1 GAVGAEGRVYGRN
14 PVLELLRAHGRRA
27 DEIAVLAGARGPLAE
42 VVALARRAG
51 VKVSY
56 RTREQL
62 TAIAGSDQHQGV
74 VARVASAE
82 YVDLSALLAI
92 PAERGEPA
100 FFVALDQV
108 QDPRNFGAVLRTA
121 EVFGAH
127 GVIVPKHHQ
136 VGLTDA
142 AARAAMAAVEH
153 LPVARETNLVNALEI
168 VKKSGIWVYGGVA
181 GAGVPVW
188 GADLTGPLCLVL
200 GSEGGGLRPLVA
212 KACDVLLTLHMRGQV
227 EPPNAASAGAV
238 LCYEVA
244 KQRGAGGKVL
254 DLSKSQ

>member
-1 GAVGAEGRVYGRN
+1 VAEGRVYGRN

-82 YVDLSALLAI
+82 YVDVASLLAI
-92 PAERGEPA
+92 PAARREPA

-108 QDPRNFGAVLRTA
+108 QDPRNFGALLRTA
-121 EVFGAH
+121 EAFGAH
-127 GVIVPKHHQ
+127 GFIVPKHHQ
-136 VGLTDA
+136 VGLTDS
-142 AARAAMAAVEH
+142 AARAAMGAVEYM
-153 LPVARETNLVNALEI
+153 PVARETNLVNALEAL
-168 VKKSGIWVYGGVA
+168 KKSGIWVYGASA
-181 GAGVPVW
+181 GSGVPAW
-188 GADLTGPLCLVL
+188 GADLRGPLCLVL
-200 GSEGGGLRPLVA
+200 GSEGEGLRPLVA
-212 KACDVLLTLHMRGQV
+212 KACDVLLTIPMRGKV
-227 EPPNAASAGAV
+227 GSLSVAAAGAA

-244 KQRGAGGKVL
+244 RQRGPAGKEL
-254 DLSKSQ
+254 DLSKSQA

>member
-1 GAVGAEGRVYGRN
+1 VAEGRVYGRN

-62 TAIAGSDQHQGV
+62 TAIAGSEQHQGV

-82 YVDLSALLAI
+82 YVDLTALLAV
-92 PAERGEPA
+92 PVARGEPA

-108 QDPRNFGAVLRTA
+108 QDPRNFGALLRTA
-121 EVFGAH
+121 EGFGVH

-142 AARAAMAAVEH
+142 AARAAMGAVEY
-153 LPVARETNLVNALEI
+153 LSVARETNLVNALEAL
-168 VKKSGIWVYGGVA
+168 KKTGVWVYGATA
-181 GAGVPVW
+181 GAGGPAW

-200 GSEGGGLRPLVA
+200 GGEGDGLRPLVA
-212 KACDVLLTLHMRGQV
+212 KACDVLLTIPMRGKV
-227 EPPNAASAGAV
+227 GSLNVAAAGAA

-244 KQRGAGGKVL
+244 RQRSAGGKEL
-254 DLSKSQ
+254 DLSKSQA

>member
-1 GAVGAEGRVYGRN
+1 MTEGRVYGRN

-82 YVDLSALLAI
+82 YVDLAALLAI
-92 PAERGEPA
+92 PPARGEPA

-108 QDPRNFGAVLRTA
+108 QDPRNFGALLRTA
-121 EVFGAH
+121 EAFGAH

-136 VGLTDA
+136 VGLTDS
-142 AARAAMAAVEH
+142 AARAAMGAIEY
-153 LPVARETNLVNALEI
+153 LSVARETNLVNALEAL
-168 VKKSGIWVYGGVA
+168 KKSGVWVFGGVTES
-181 GAGVPVW
+181 GVPAW

-200 GSEGGGLRPLVA
+200 GSEGEGLRPLVA
-212 KACDVLLTLHMRGQV
+212 KACDVLLTIPLRGKV
-227 EPPNAASAGAV
+227 GSLNVAAAGAA

-244 KQRGAGGKVL
+244 RQRSAAGKEL
-254 DLSKSQ
+254 DLSKSQD

>member
-1 GAVGAEGRVYGRN
+1 MAEGRVYGRN

-62 TAIAGSDQHQGV
+62 TAIAGSEQHQGV

-82 YVDLSALLAI
+82 YVDLTALLAV
-92 PAERGEPA
+92 PVERGEPA

-108 QDPRNFGAVLRTA
+108 QDPRNFGALLRTA
-121 EVFGAH
+121 ESFGAH

-142 AARAAMAAVEH
+142 AARAAMGAVEY
-153 LPVARETNLVNALEI
+153 LSVARETNLVTALETL
-168 VKKSGIWVYGGVA
+168 KKTGVWVYGATA
-181 GAGVPVW
+181 GAAVPAW

-200 GSEGGGLRPLVA
+200 GSEGDGLRPLVA
-212 KACDVLLTLHMRGQV
+212 KACDVLLTIPMRGKV
-227 EPPNAASAGAV
+227 GSLNVAAAGAA

-244 KQRGAGGKVL
+244 RQRGSGGKVL
-254 DLSKSQ
+254 DLSKSQA

>member
-1 GAVGAEGRVYGRN
+1 VAEGRVYGRN

-62 TAIAGSDQHQGV
+62 TAIAGSDRHQGV
-74 VARVASAE
+74 VARVASTE
-82 YVDLSALLAI
+82 YVDLAALLAI
-92 PAERGEPA
+92 PAARGEAP

-108 QDPRNFGAVLRTA
+108 QDPRNFGALLRTA
-121 EVFGAH
+121 EAFGAH

-142 AARAAMAAVEH
+142 AARAAMGAVEY
-153 LPVARETNLVNALEI
+153 LSVARETNLVNALEAL
-168 VKKSGIWVYGGVA
+168 KKSGVWVFGGVT
-181 GAGVPVW
+181 GLGVPAW

-200 GSEGGGLRPLVA
+200 GSEGEGLRPHVA
-212 KACDVLLTLHMRGQV
+212 KACDVLLTIPLRGRV
-227 EPPNAASAGAV
+227 GSLNVAAAGAA

-244 KQRGAGGKVL
+244 RQRTAGGKEL
-254 DLSKSQ
+254 DLSKSQA